1 MPEVEQEHLKELF
14 HADTHCFLFIFNSL
28 DIIVRLE
35 FGPSYLEGVFA
46 SIYFPTNDN
55 FLSVM
60 LHNSLLLITRS
71 NKDVYLMHSIP
82 LGILFGKL
90 Y

>member
-35 FGPSYLEGVFA
+35 FGPS
-46 SIYFPTNDN
+46 
-55 FLSVM
+55 
-60 LHNSLLLITRS
+60 
-71 NKDVYLMHSIP
+71 
-82 LGILFGKL
+82 
-90 Y
+90 